1 MEYDLFKNLR
11 ALFVDDNLNTESYT
25 GGYDSEGDI
34 IKHSLKNLVNQNLQ
48 QNISYPTYNPNYIPT
63 REELLYTE
71 TNQNGGQVIKG
82 LRYENN
88 LNNVNEDSS
97 ELSNISSEMYGGRKN
112 KPTASDALHQES
124 VDYLKNDL
132 KLSPLEARAYKAL
145 AYRYIKEK
153 NPDASGQER
162 SKLMISLI
170 KSDNFLDEFKEKLDE
185 TMKIIENIDSEKEK
199 TKLTSEPEKKK
210 KIKSNN

>member
-1 MEYDLFKNLR
+1 MENDLFKNLR
-11 ALFVDDNLNTESYT
+11 SFFIDDNSNTETYT

-88 LNNVNEDSS
+88 LNEVSS

-112 KPTASDALHQES
+112 KPSASDALHQES
-124 VDYLKNDL
+124 VDYLKDDL

-145 AYRYIKEK
+145 AYRHIKEK

-199 TKLTSEPEKKK
+199 TKSVSEPEKKK
-210 KIKSNN
+210 KNKK